1 MATKQ
6 RILSVDVLRGLTIA
20 SMIIVN
26 NPAVWGNQYAPLKH
40 APWHGLTPT
49 DLVFPFFIFI
59 MGVSAWFSLSRRAG
73 ENQGRTVWHVFKRS
87 VMIYLVGAFLTFVS
101 KWAGGNLNWES
112 FRLMGV
118 LQAISLTYLFGSLL
132 LMVLKFKHL
141 LVSAA
146 TILGAWWIVQLLGGG
161 FDLSP
166 DNIIAVVDR
175 ALLGEGHMY
184 KEALLDGSG
193 WIPFDPESLLTTIPR
208 VGHFLLG
215 AYVGKIML
223 CDSGRTDKLNGIFIF
238 GAVILICGFLIQY
251 GCPINK
257 KIWTS
262 SFALV
267 TCGFASLLLGL
278 FYWLIDI
285 RGKKA
290 WTGFFRVFGV
300 NPLFLFALASLSS
313 VALRTSITCG
323 GESMSVRAC
332 MYYKFLCPAFGEQF
346 GSLVYSLM
354 LVAAIWL
361 VGYILDRNKIYIK
374 L

>member
-1 MATKQ
+1 MTSKQ

-59 MGVSAWFSLSRRAG
+59 MGVSAWFSLSRRKT
-73 ENQGRTVWHVFKRS
+73 ENTGKAVWHIVRRS
-87 VMIYLVGAFLTFVS
+87 VLIYLVGASLTFIS
-101 KWAGGNLNWES
+101 RWANDNLSWET

-132 LMVLKFKHL
+132 LIGLKFKRL
-141 LVSAA
+141 LAA
-146 TILGAWWIVQLLGGG
+146 AAALLGGWWIVQLVGNG

-175 ALLGEGHMY
+175 ALLGPGHMY
-184 KEALLDGSG
+184 KEKLLDGSA

-215 AYVGKIML
+215 AFVGKIML
-223 CDSGRTDKLNGIFIF
+223 GDGGKADKLNRNFIF
-238 GAVILICGFLIQY
+238 GAIILIAGFLIQY

-257 KIWTS
+257 KVWTS

-267 TCGFASLLLGL
+267 TCGFASLLLAL

-285 RGKKA
+285 REKKA

-300 NPLFLFALASLSS
+300 NSLALFALASLTS
-313 VALRTSITCG
+313 VAMGTDIMCAGETMSIRSCLYWKLL
-323 GESMSVRAC
+323 E
-332 MYYKFLCPAFGEQF
+332 PAFGEHL
-346 GSLVYSLM
+346 GCLVYSLL
-354 LVAAIWL
+354 LVGFCWT